1 MTTHRITFAA
11 VAVIIITLF
20 AASLLKIQLAQ
31 ALADASSSAAT
42 TSAITAPVGTTT
54 TSATTTS
61 AATPAP
67 AAPVTAPSSLKL
79 VHIIGTK
86 YVDYCTDGTKV
97 TAYPGDPAIDAHF
110 NVPDAPTPKCPAGQ
124 KWDHTSGMDKYDT
137 ASGDLDVGDYAQQV
151 DGTYITHFAAKT
163 YTDATSTSQWAERTV
178 VMHADP
184 SLIESAPVAQ
194 PVITPASTTGTTD
207 TSTQ

>member
-11 VAVIIITLF
+11 VAISIITLF

-31 ALADASSSAAT
+31 ALADASSTAAT
-42 TSAITAPVGTTT
+42 TSTVTAPASTTT

-61 AATPAP
+61 TATPAP
-67 AAPVTAPSSLKL
+67 AAPATAPSSLKL

-137 ASGDLDVGDYAQQV
+137 ASGDLDVGNYAQQN
-151 DGTYITHFAAKT
+151 DGTYVTHFAAT
-163 YTDATSTSQWAERTV
+163 TFTDATSTSQWSDRTV

-184 SLIESAPVAQ
+184 GLSQSTSSSSEPVA
-194 PVITPASTTGTTD
+194 
-207 TSTQ
+207 TSTSAQ

>member
-31 ALADASSSAAT
+31 ALADASSTAAT
-42 TSAITAPVGTTT
+42 TSTVTAPASTTT

-61 AATPAP
+61 TATPAP
-67 AAPVTAPSSLKL
+67 AAPATAPSSLKL

-97 TAYPGDPAIDAHF
+97 TAYPGDPAIDTHF

-137 ASGDLDVGDYAQQV
+137 ASGDLDVGNYAQQN
-151 DGTYITHFAAKT
+151 DGTYVAHFAAT
-163 YTDATSTSQWAERTV
+163 TFTDATSTSQWSDRTV

-184 SLIESAPVAQ
+184 GLSQSTSSSSEPVA
-194 PVITPASTTGTTD
+194 
-207 TSTQ
+207 TSTSAQ

>member
-31 ALADASSSAAT
+31 ALADASSTAAT
-42 TSAITAPVGTTT
+42 TSTVTAPASTTT

-61 AATPAP
+61 TATPAP
-67 AAPVTAPSSLKL
+67 SSPATAPSSLKL

-137 ASGDLDVGDYAQQV
+137 ASGDLDVGNYAQQN
-151 DGTYITHFAAKT
+151 DGTYVTHFAAT
-163 YTDATSTSQWAERTV
+163 TFTDATSTSQWSDRTV

-184 SLIESAPVAQ
+184 GLRQSTSSSSEPVA
-194 PVITPASTTGTTD
+194 
-207 TSTQ
+207 TSTSAQ